1 MIYFPEKDDLK
12 LRNAWKTIWSLLKND
27 QGDYFTN
34 MTTLIPCGQ
43 SMNNYPSLTNHKVYS
58 EKAREFEKKIP
69 VLFEIT

>member
-34 MTTLIPCGQ
+34 I
-43 SMNNYPSLTNHKVYS
+43 
-58 EKAREFEKKIP
+58 
-69 VLFEIT
+69 